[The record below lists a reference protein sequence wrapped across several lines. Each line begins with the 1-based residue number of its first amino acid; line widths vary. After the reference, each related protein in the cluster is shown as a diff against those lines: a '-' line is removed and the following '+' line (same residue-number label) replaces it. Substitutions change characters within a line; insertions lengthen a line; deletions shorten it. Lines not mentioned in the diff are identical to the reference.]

1 MAMYSPA
8 IVFEALRLL
17 RLRWKPQAIAE
28 TIHVPLGTVY
38 RWESNLVRY
47 GSGPMGRT
55 PRLSPADRLEYE
67 HGVQVSQSTIS
78 RLLKRQRWS
87 KKEVR
92 RISLTQSREARR
104 RYREEISRFPA
115 DLNLSLTRK
124 LAGGIW
130 HMRLLGMRRDILRLF
145 GVERP
150 GVSLQQ

>member
-1 MAMYSPA
+1 MSQHEMAC
-8 IVFEALRLL
+8 
-17 RLRWKPQAIAE
+17 W
-28 TIHVPLGTVY
+28 
-38 RWESNLVRY
+38 
-47 GSGPMGRT
+47 
-55 PRLSPADRLEYE
+55 LEYE
-67 HGVQVSQSTIS
+67 RGVQVSQSTIS
-78 RLLKRQRWS
+78 
-87 KKEVR
+87 
-92 RISLTQSREARR
+92 